1 MTHPT
6 AFPTRALKYATHA
19 LLFLFPVAWFAPL
32 LRAALLPVF
41 GMDEISVISG
51 LQSLW
56 ASDPA
61 LALLVTGFAIFAPFA
76 KTLGLAL
83 IDFHLMSQKT
93 LPALHLLGKL
103 AMADIFLI
111 ALYIV
116 IAKGAGHVTVEAAW
130 GLYLFTAC
138 ILASLAQSLRR
149 PSES

>member
-1 MTHPT
+1 MKF
-6 AFPTRALKYATHA
+6 ANLA
-19 LLFLFPVAWFAPL
+19 LLILFPVAWFAPL
-32 LRAALLPVF
+32 LRAALLPIF
-41 GMDEISVISG
+41 GMDEISVITG

-61 LALLVTGFAIFAPFA
+61 LALLVTFFAIFAPFA

-83 IDFHLMSQKT
+83 IHFNLLSRQT
-93 LPALHLLGKL
+93 LPALHLIGKL

-116 IAKGAGHVTVEAAW
+116 IAKGAGYVTIETGW

-138 ILASLAQSLRR
+138 VLTSLLISHRTET
-149 PSES
+149 S